1 MAVED
6 TELID
11 VLEVQPRE
19 GYRIWLRFADGV
31 SGEVDLSP
39 LAGQGAFKA
48 WDNLKFF
55 KGVYITPR
63 IGAIAW
69 SDEIELWPENL
80 YLVLT
85 GQSDNLL
92 PKKPETNL
100 VRVVEVEAREGYR
113 IWLRYANGASGE
125 VDLSYLAG
133 RGVFKAWDDLDFFKG
148 VYILPDFGGI
158 AWSEEIDLCADALYL
173 KLTGMSVDELI
184 PSLRGKAV
192 DA

>member
-1 MAVED
+1 MAFED
-6 TELID
+6 NELID
-11 VLEVQPRE
+11 ALEVKARE

-48 WDNLKFF
+48 WDDPEFF
-55 KGVYITPR
+55 GGVYITPG

-69 SDEIELWPENL
+69 SEEIELWPEDL

-92 PKKPETNL
+92 PVKPETNL

-113 IWLRYANGASGE
+113 VWLRYANGVSGE

-133 RGVFKAWDDLDFFKG
+133 RGVFKAWDDREFFTG
-148 VYILPDFGGI
+148 VHILPDSWGI
-158 AWSEEIDLCADALYL
+158 AWSEEIDLGADALYL
-173 KLTGMSVDELI
+173 KLTGISADELV
-184 PSLRGKAV
+184 PDLRRKAV

>member
-1 MAVED
+1 MVYED
-6 TELID
+6 TDLID
-11 VLEVQPRE
+11 ALEVQPRE

-31 SGEVDLSP
+31 SGEVDLAP
-39 LAGQGAFKA
+39 LAGQGVFKA
-48 WDNLKFF
+48 WDDLEFF
-55 KGVYITPR
+55 KGVYITPV

-69 SDEIELWPENL
+69 SEGIELWPEDL

-92 PKKPETNL
+92 PIKPETNL
-100 VRVVEVEAREGYR
+100 VRVVEVETREEYR
-113 IWLRYANGASGE
+113 IWLQYANGVSGE

-133 RGVFKAWDDLDFFKG
+133 RGVFKAWDDLEFFKS